1 MNFKNNCENSH
12 RLLNLKKSEDEWGR
26 KMKEENQEKKSFI
39 QSETSTFYRS
49 HKTLAENN
57 KKNSCNGSLH
67 IKLSG

>member
-1 MNFKNNCENSH
+1 
-12 RLLNLKKSEDEWGR
+12 
-26 KMKEENQEKKSFI
+26 MKERGESEEKKSFI